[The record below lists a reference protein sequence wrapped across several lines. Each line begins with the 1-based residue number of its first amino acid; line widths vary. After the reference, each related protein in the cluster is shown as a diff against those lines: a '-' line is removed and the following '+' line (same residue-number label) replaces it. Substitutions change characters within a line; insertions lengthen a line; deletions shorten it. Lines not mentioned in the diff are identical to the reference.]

1 MKILRLPPYP
11 LSISYDVPAASTPYD
26 LIIEDED
33 RDIVIL
39 EERITSTAGKKINYT
54 FETDEWHLYDKVY
67 ALRIEEID
75 FASVTNRSLTSNV
88 ATLTTS
94 AAHPFIVG
102 DSVIVTGVSE
112 TFNGTQT
119 ITAKTSTTISYAKT
133 ATNVVSAAV
142 SPVGTIAK
150 VSGDTVVE
158 DMLEITRPY
167 VDPSSL
173 GTTATEIAEIAQREL
188 TARLIIDAITSGFYY
203 KTETIE
209 HTGLNTDYAPIKHR
223 ARKILKVYQ
232 NNELWYDSSLEEP
245 AIFGVTYKLSDNKTA
260 IVQEITGA
268 YNRADQAPL
277 MMPTAQSDWLG
288 PIGWGNTF
296 SKSSDYTF
304 VVEAGYKVV
313 PTDIKEATLMLMD
326 DIACGKLDY
335 FKRYASAYNTD
346 QFRIQFDKTLF
357 AGTGNLIVDK
367 ILERYAGSIIVPGV
381 L

>member
-11 LSISYDVPAASTPYD
+11 LSISYDVPAASTAYD
-26 LIIEDED
+26 LIVEDED
-33 RDIVIL
+33 RDTVIL
-39 EERITSTAGKKINYT
+39 EETITSTSGKKINYT
-54 FETDEWHLYDKVY
+54 FETDSWHLYDKVY
-67 ALRIEEID
+67 ALRIQEAD
-75 FASVTNRSLTSNV
+75 
-88 ATLTTS
+88 
-94 AAHPFIVG
+94 G
-102 DSVIVTGVSE
+102 DI
-112 TFNGTQT
+112 
-119 ITAKTSTTISYAKT
+119 
-133 ATNVVSAAV
+133 
-142 SPVGTIAK
+142 
-150 VSGDTVVE
+150 VVE

-167 VDPSSL
+167 VDPASL
-173 GTTATEIAEIAQREL
+173 GTTATEIAEITQREL
-188 TARLIIDAITSGFYY
+188 TARLIIDAITAGFYY

-260 IVQEITGA
+260 IIQEVTGA

-277 MMPTAQSDWLG
+277 MLPTAQSDWLG

-313 PTDIKEATLMLMD
+313 PVDIKEATLMLME
-326 DIACGKLDY
+326 DIKCGKLDY

-357 AGTGNLIVDK
+357 SGTGNLIVDK
-367 ILERYAGSIIVPGV
+367 ILERYAGNIVIPGV

>member
-11 LSISYDVPAASTPYD
+11 LSISYDVPAASTAYD

-33 RDIVIL
+33 RDIVML
-39 EERITSTAGKKINYT
+39 EETITSTSGKKINYT
-54 FETDEWHLYDKVY
+54 FETDNWHLYDKVY
-67 ALRIEEID
+67 ALRIQEAD
-75 FASVTNRSLTSNV
+75 
-88 ATLTTS
+88 
-94 AAHPFIVG
+94 G
-102 DSVIVTGVSE
+102 DI
-112 TFNGTQT
+112 
-119 ITAKTSTTISYAKT
+119 
-133 ATNVVSAAV
+133 
-142 SPVGTIAK
+142 
-150 VSGDTVVE
+150 VVE

-167 VDPSSL
+167 VDPASL
-173 GTTATEIAEIAQREL
+173 GTTATEIAEITQREL
-188 TARLIIDAITSGFYY
+188 TARLIIDAITAGFYY

-260 IVQEITGA
+260 IIQEVTGA

-277 MMPTAQSDWLG
+277 MLPTAQSDWLG

-313 PTDIKEATLMLMD
+313 PVDIQEATLMLMD
-326 DIACGKLDY
+326 DIKCGKLDY

-357 AGTGNLIVDK
+357 TGTGNLIVDK
-367 ILERYAGSIIVPGV
+367 ILKRYAGNIVIPGV

>member
-1 MKILRLPPYP
+1 MKVLRLPPYP
-11 LSISYDVPAASTPYD
+11 LSISYDVPAASTAYD

-33 RDIVIL
+33 RDTVIL
-39 EERITSTAGKKINYT
+39 EETITSTSGKKINYT
-54 FETDEWHLYDKVY
+54 FETDNWHLYDKVY
-67 ALRIEEID
+67 ALRIQEAD
-75 FASVTNRSLTSNV
+75 
-88 ATLTTS
+88 
-94 AAHPFIVG
+94 G
-102 DSVIVTGVSE
+102 DI
-112 TFNGTQT
+112 
-119 ITAKTSTTISYAKT
+119 
-133 ATNVVSAAV
+133 
-142 SPVGTIAK
+142 
-150 VSGDTVVE
+150 VVE

-167 VDPSSL
+167 VDPASL
-173 GTTATEIAEIAQREL
+173 GTTATEIAEITQREL
-188 TARLIIDAITSGFYY
+188 TARLIIDAITAGFYY

-260 IVQEITGA
+260 IIQEVTGA

-277 MMPTAQSDWLG
+277 MLPTAQSDWLG

-313 PTDIKEATLMLMD
+313 PVDIKEATLMLME
-326 DIACGKLDY
+326 DIRCGKLDY

-357 AGTGNLIVDK
+357 SGTGNLIVDK
-367 ILERYAGSIIVPGV
+367 ILERYASNIVIPGV

>member
-11 LSISYDVPAASTPYD
+11 LSISYDVPAASTAYD

-33 RDIVIL
+33 RDIVML
-39 EERITSTAGKKINYT
+39 EETITSTSGKKINYT
-54 FETDEWHLYDKVY
+54 FETDNWHLYDKVY
-67 ALRIEEID
+67 ALRIQEAD
-75 FASVTNRSLTSNV
+75 
-88 ATLTTS
+88 
-94 AAHPFIVG
+94 G
-102 DSVIVTGVSE
+102 DI
-112 TFNGTQT
+112 
-119 ITAKTSTTISYAKT
+119 
-133 ATNVVSAAV
+133 
-142 SPVGTIAK
+142 
-150 VSGDTVVE
+150 VVE

-167 VDPSSL
+167 VDPASL
-173 GTTATEIAEIAQREL
+173 GTTATEIAEITQREL
-188 TARLIIDAITSGFYY
+188 TARLIIDAITAGFYY

-260 IVQEITGA
+260 IIQEVTGA

-277 MMPTAQSDWLG
+277 MLPTAQSDWLG

-313 PTDIKEATLMLMD
+313 PVDIKEATLMLME
-326 DIACGKLDY
+326 DIKCGKLDY

-357 AGTGNLIVDK
+357 SGTGNLIVDK
-367 ILERYAGSIIVPGV
+367 ILERYAGNIVIPGV

>member
-11 LSISYDVPAASTPYD
+11 LSISYDVPAASTAYD

-33 RDIVIL
+33 RDIVML
-39 EERITSTAGKKINYT
+39 EETITSTSGKKINYT
-54 FETDEWHLYDKVY
+54 FETDSWHLYDKVY
-67 ALRIEEID
+67 ALRIQEAD
-75 FASVTNRSLTSNV
+75 
-88 ATLTTS
+88 
-94 AAHPFIVG
+94 G
-102 DSVIVTGVSE
+102 DI
-112 TFNGTQT
+112 
-119 ITAKTSTTISYAKT
+119 
-133 ATNVVSAAV
+133 
-142 SPVGTIAK
+142 
-150 VSGDTVVE
+150 VVE

-167 VDPSSL
+167 VDPASL
-173 GTTATEIAEIAQREL
+173 GTTATEIAEITQREL
-188 TARLIIDAITSGFYY
+188 TARLIIDAITAGFYY

-260 IVQEITGA
+260 IIQEVTGA

-277 MMPTAQSDWLG
+277 MLPTAQSDWLG

-313 PTDIKEATLMLMD
+313 PVDIKEATLMLME
-326 DIACGKLDY
+326 DIKCGKLDY

-357 AGTGNLIVDK
+357 SGTGNLIVDK
-367 ILERYAGSIIVPGV
+367 ILERYAGNIVIPGV

>member
-11 LSISYDVPAASTPYD
+11 LSISYDVPAASTAYD

-39 EERITSTAGKKINYT
+39 EETITSTSGKKINYT
-54 FETDEWHLYDKVY
+54 FETDNWHLYDKIY
-67 ALRIEEID
+67 ALRIQEAD
-75 FASVTNRSLTSNV
+75 
-88 ATLTTS
+88 
-94 AAHPFIVG
+94 G
-102 DSVIVTGVSE
+102 DI
-112 TFNGTQT
+112 
-119 ITAKTSTTISYAKT
+119 
-133 ATNVVSAAV
+133 
-142 SPVGTIAK
+142 
-150 VSGDTVVE
+150 VVE

-167 VDPSSL
+167 VDPASL
-173 GTTATEIAEIAQREL
+173 GTTATEIAEITQREL
-188 TARLIIDAITSGFYY
+188 TARLIIDAITAGFYY

-260 IVQEITGA
+260 IIQEVTGA

-277 MMPTAQSDWLG
+277 MLPTAQSDWLG

-313 PTDIKEATLMLMD
+313 PVDIKEATLMLME
-326 DIACGKLDY
+326 DIRCGKLDY

-346 QFRIQFDKTLF
+346 QFKIQFNKTLF
-357 AGTGNLIVDK
+357 TGTGNLIVDK
-367 ILERYAGSIIVPGV
+367 ILERYASNIVIPGV

>member
-1 MKILRLPPYP
+1 MKVLRLPPYP
-11 LSISYDVPAASTPYD
+11 LSISYDVPAASTAYD

-33 RDIVIL
+33 RDTVIL
-39 EERITSTAGKKINYT
+39 EETITSTSGKKINYT
-54 FETDEWHLYDKVY
+54 FETDNWHLYDKIY
-67 ALRIEEID
+67 ALRIQEAD
-75 FASVTNRSLTSNV
+75 
-88 ATLTTS
+88 
-94 AAHPFIVG
+94 G
-102 DSVIVTGVSE
+102 DI
-112 TFNGTQT
+112 
-119 ITAKTSTTISYAKT
+119 
-133 ATNVVSAAV
+133 
-142 SPVGTIAK
+142 
-150 VSGDTVVE
+150 VVE

-167 VDPSSL
+167 VDPASL
-173 GTTATEIAEIAQREL
+173 GTTATEIAEITQREL
-188 TARLIIDAITSGFYY
+188 TARLIIDAITAGFYY

-260 IVQEITGA
+260 IIQEVTGA

-277 MMPTAQSDWLG
+277 MLPTAQSDWLG

-313 PTDIKEATLMLMD
+313 PVDIKEATLMLME
-326 DIACGKLDY
+326 DIRCGKLDY

-357 AGTGNLIVDK
+357 SGTGNLIVDK
-367 ILERYAGSIIVPGV
+367 ILERYASNIVIPGV